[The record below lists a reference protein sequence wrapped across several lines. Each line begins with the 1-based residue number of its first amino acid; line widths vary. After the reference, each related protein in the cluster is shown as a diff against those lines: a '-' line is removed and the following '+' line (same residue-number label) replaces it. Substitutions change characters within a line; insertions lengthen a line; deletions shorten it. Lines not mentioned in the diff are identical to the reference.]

1 VTSTIVAIGGPPGS
15 GKSTAA
21 RLFAD
26 AYGFLLVSG
35 GHLFRELAAGRE
47 MDLVAFGAYAQEH
60 HDIDRQ
66 LDATLLAAVQEALV
80 QSQDVV
86 TDGRVQPYL
95 LAQTEPKPFNVL
107 ITAPIEVRTKRIAE
121 REGVTEELALEEIL
135 NREASERNRYQAI
148 YGIDLDDTSVY
159 ALVIDSS
166 KLPPESIVERIYEE
180 AKEWFKT

>member
-1 VTSTIVAIGGPPGS
+1 
-15 GKSTAA
+15 
-21 RLFAD
+21 
-26 AYGFLLVSG
+26 
-35 GHLFRELAAGRE
+35 
-47 MDLVAFGAYAQEH
+47 
-60 HDIDRQ
+60 
-66 LDATLLAAVQEALV
+66 
-80 QSQDVV
+80 
-86 TDGRVQPYL
+86 VQPYL